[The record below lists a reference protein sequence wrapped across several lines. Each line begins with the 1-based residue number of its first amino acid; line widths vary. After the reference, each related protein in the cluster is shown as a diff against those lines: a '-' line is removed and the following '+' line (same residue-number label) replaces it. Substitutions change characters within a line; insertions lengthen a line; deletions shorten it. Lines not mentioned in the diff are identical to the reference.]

1 MQRWN
6 RIEIHL
12 IRRQLESTRCCNR
25 NRAENGYDW
34 YERSGNTYT
43 WDRSK
48 NDPRG
53 GVNDQI
59 GQLYSPIP
67 LDTGSLARSNNVSV
81 HVHGERTCE
90 ARAAVP
96 LGIFFTFASAAKR
109 RGRAVYNPCTYG
121 LRTLY
126 TLLLLIAI
134 PACRAH
140 TTPARRALHL
150 SKIIEVSRWS
160 RPNANFVSIRSFS
173 KLFGIRLDL
182 PASLYV
188 TDILLLHIT
197 NYSHNF
203 HGLEVRW
210 LYNRTIHSPR

>member
-160 RPNANFVSIRSFS
+160 QRKLRFDSILFETFRNSTRSTRFVIPYRYIIITYHE
-173 KLFGIRLDL
+173 LF
-182 PASLYV
+182 AQ
-188 TDILLLHIT
+188 
-197 NYSHNF
+197 F
-203 HGLEVRW
+203 
-210 LYNRTIHSPR
+210 PRIGS